1 MKWISLNLQ
10 QFEVFNRSRISLFT
24 AAGNCRPQMAVFRRE
39 FSLDYIPE
47 KLIAKFTGDCKFRL
61 FINGTFVTDGP
72 VEAGGDYD
80 HQYAP
85 SWWFVS
91 AQDVTQYFVEGK
103 NIICFEL
110 LNHPEALTD
119 FSCGKPGIA
128 FELYSKD
135 ELLLSSDESWLTAI
149 NSGYISATAFD
160 QQKCIGDYH
169 SPDYSIVGW
178 VQAVMSEETAQC
190 HNNLMDLKLPPLE
203 EKTILPIKVE
213 LPFEK
218 RYVKNAESILNA
230 DSASADPLT
239 VLPGPPSTIYL
250 TLPQEVC
257 GHLEIDV
264 TTGNGASIEIF
275 TEETPGNYVNRFKY
289 VTAEG
294 RHKHRFTMMTTAQY
308 IRILVSCADFVTPAA
323 MPVQIHSIKLYSRG
337 FPLPKTAG
345 FNCSNPFLTQLRG
358 TIDNTMRMCMQRMH
372 LDSPVH
378 QEPLGC
384 TGDYMIETLIAQ
396 ALYGDMRLSR
406 ADIRRTALFVE
417 AQDGKIFHTS
427 YSLLYIQM
435 VKDYFWY
442 TADFQTLQKVYP
454 AIKAILNRFKG
465 YIGKEG
471 LVTKAPNYMF
481 IDWVVERDITYHHPP
496 AELGLGAMS
505 AFYYGA
511 LQNAE
516 ALAQQMGD
524 AHQGQI
530 WAQQREALGSAIR
543 KHLWDPATG
552 LYKAGIS
559 GISEGEPGP
568 FYVEDI
574 GRIGKT
580 PYTSILAIAYGIH
593 PVDESEELLE
603 RIMTDASLI
612 QPQPYFCHFLF
623 DAICFIGKFNE
634 WGYALMERWRGIIEE
649 HPSSLKEC
657 WHCGDYSHAWGGTPA
672 YQLTRAV
679 LGITPL
685 VPGFRKIILAPC
697 LGELEFVNGDVPTPF
712 GMIHVDYKNGELG
725 VTLPHGVEIGELDIR
740 NDVKLTIWHS
750 AHEAANKCNG

>member
-1 MKWISLNLQ
+1 
-10 QFEVFNRSRISLFT
+10 
-24 AAGNCRPQMAVFRRE
+24 MAVFRRE

-178 VQAVMSEETAQC
+178 VQAVVSDETAQC

-218 RYVKNAESILNA
+218 RYVKNAEGIINA

-250 TLPQEVC
+250 TLPQEAC
-257 GHLEIDV
+257 GHIELDV
-264 TTGNGASIEIF
+264 TAGNSAIVEIF
-275 TEETPGNYVNRFKY
+275 TEETPGCCVNRFKY

-294 RHKHRFTMMTTAQY
+294 RHTHRFTMMTTAQY

-337 FPLPKTAG
+337 FSLPKTAG

-384 TGDYMIETLIAQ
+384 TGDYMIESLIAQ

-406 ADIRRTALFVE
+406 ADIRRTALLVE

-481 IDWVVERDITYHHPP
+481 IDWVVEGDITYHHPP

-516 ALAQQMGD
+516 VLAQQMGD
-524 AHQGQI
+524 SHQGQI
-530 WAQQREALGSAIR
+530 WAQQREALGTAIR

-559 GISEGEPGP
+559 GISQGEPSP
-568 FYVEDI
+568 FYVDDI

-593 PVDESEELLE
+593 PIDESEELLE

-623 DAICFIGKFNE
+623 DAICSIGKFNE

-657 WHCGDYSHAWGGTPA
+657 WDCGDYSHAWGGTPA

-685 VPGFRKIILAPC
+685 EPGFRKIILAPC
-697 LGELEFVNGDVPTPF
+697 LGELEFVTGDIPTPF
-712 GMIHVDYKNGELG
+712 GMIHVDYKGGAFG
-725 VTLPHGVEIGELDIR
+725 VTLPRGVDVGELDIR
-740 NDVKLTIWHS
+740 SDIKLTIWHS
-750 AHEAANKCNG
+750 VHETANKCDG